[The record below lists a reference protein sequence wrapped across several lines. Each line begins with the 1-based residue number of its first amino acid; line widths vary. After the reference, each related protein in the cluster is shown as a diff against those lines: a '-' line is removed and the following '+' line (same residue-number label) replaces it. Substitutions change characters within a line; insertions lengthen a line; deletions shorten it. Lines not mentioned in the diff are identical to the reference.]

1 MYLTDTKGG
10 NEMFLAWLMTISLFL
25 ACIYTTIVIFDR
37 LKERDASD
45 LAQLQVQLEKMGMD
59 HKQMKQAM

>member
-1 MYLTDTKGG
+1 
-10 NEMFLAWLMTISLFL
+10 MFLAWLMTISLFL

-45 LAQLQVQLEKMGMD
+45 LAQLQAQLEKMGMD
-59 HKQMKQAM
+59 HKRMKKAM